1 MKKRR
6 RKNVCKEKALPFL
19 CRKIP
24 SNLKKNILNIT
35 INLNGNNVIIK
46 LIDECKL

>member
-6 RKNVCKEKALPFL
+6 RKKMYAKRMHCLFFAEKFRP
-19 CRKIP
+19 I
-24 SNLKKNILNIT
+24 KKNILNIT

>member
-1 MKKRR
+1 MYAKRMHCLFFAEKFRPMK
-6 RKNVCKEKALPFL
+6 
-19 CRKIP
+19 
-24 SNLKKNILNIT
+24 KKNILNIT